1 MQEPGAEGGPAAAR
15 ALGKAFVSF
24 KKILASRFPNAT
36 LIGPDVGYGAWAKQ
50 PSPGSTDAS
59 WLEAFFDVAAP
70 VLDGATVHIYPFDH
84 NDVGGDAHLAGSL
97 GVADPACATESR
109 PPNLP
114 WCNYTR
120 VLWPG

>member
-1 MQEPGAEGGPAAAR
+1 MQEPGAEGGPAAAQ
-15 ALGKAFVSF
+15 ALGKAFVDF
-24 KKILASRFPNAT
+24 KKILASHFPHAP

-50 PSPGSTDAS
+50 PSPGSADAA
-59 WLEAFFDVAAP
+59 WLEAFFDVAGP

-84 NDVGGDAHLAGSL
+84 NDVGGDTHLAGSL

-109 PPNLP
+109 APNLP